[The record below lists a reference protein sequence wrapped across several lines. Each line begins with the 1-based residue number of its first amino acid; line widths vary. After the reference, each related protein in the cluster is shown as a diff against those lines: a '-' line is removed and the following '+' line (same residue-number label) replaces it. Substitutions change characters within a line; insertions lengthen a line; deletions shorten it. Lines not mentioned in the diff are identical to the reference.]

1 MNIENKIEKVI
12 FKALNASVE
21 NGAKKTNI
29 SITNNHNDEVMEIVG
44 FVGDVTTK
52 VSFKS
57 DLKTDF
63 IAHCNLLELKKFGIN
78 GIDFGL
84 KKNDVKFG
92 DVSEKTYDNC
102 VKLNL
107 NDFKNLYGLCDY
119 TKRNIINHVWVNGD
133 FVYDCN
139 GHYLIK
145 SRCDVNYGKQ
155 FGIHKNVYHFIKSL
169 NDSDFD
175 VIVKWNEIVIKGKT
189 TVMDTRI
196 DVIAKDSD
204 IDLHIAF
211 KSEVNKVDF
220 DMYDNLIV
228 STVNENK
235 NKLSFSMNS
244 KDFVDGFKGIKN
256 PCDRVYMNVNETDN
270 TLEYYNVYKGHTL
283 AQITTVVKANV
294 KNVAEV
300 EKNSEEPYNNLLLS
314 TDYTPLFK
322 TALKHEKTAK
332 FNMYRLVRT
341 CDGEKGGKAV
351 HYHKLF
357 VESENMQILIMGII
371 ESMVLDSADNNDNE

>member
-12 FKALNASVE
+12 LKALNASVE
-21 NGAKKTNI
+21 NGAKRTNI
-29 SITNNHNDEVMEIVG
+29 SITNHNEVMEIVG

-57 DLKTDF
+57 GLETDF
-63 IAHCNLLELKKFGIN
+63 ISHCNLLELKKVGIN
-78 GIDFGL
+78 RINNVL
-84 KKNDVKFG
+84 KKNDVKIF
-92 DVSEKTYDNC
+92 DNSEKTYDNC
-102 VKLNL
+102 AKLYL
-107 NDFKNLYGLCDY
+107 DDFKNLYGLCDY

-155 FGIHKNVYHFIKSL
+155 FGIHKNVYHFIKDL
-169 NDSDFD
+169 KDSDFD
-175 VIVKWNEIVIKGKT
+175 VFVKWNEIVIKGKI

-235 NKLSFSMNS
+235 NKLSFSMNTR
-244 KDFVDGFKGIKN
+244 DFVDGFKGIKN

-283 AQITTVVKANV
+283 AQISTVVRANV
-294 KNVAEV
+294 KNVREV
-300 EKNSEEPYNNLLLS
+300 QKNSEEPYINLLLS
-314 TDYTPLFK
+314 TEYTPLFK
-322 TALKHEKTAK
+322 TALKHEKTAN
-332 FNMYRLVRT
+332 FSMYRLVRAY
-341 CDGEKGGKAV
+341 DGEKGGKAV

-357 VESENMQILIMGII
+357 VESENVQILFMGII
-371 ESMVLDSADNNDNE
+371 ESMVIDSTDNNDNE

>member
-12 FKALNASVE
+12 LKALNASVE
-21 NGAKKTNI
+21 DSAKKVNI
-29 SITNNHNDEVMEIVG
+29 SITNHNEVMEIIG

-52 VSFKS
+52 VSFTS
-57 DLKTDF
+57 GLKTDF
-63 IAHCNLLELKKFGIN
+63 ISHCNLLELKKIGIN

-92 DVSEKTYDNC
+92 DSTEKTYDNC

-107 NDFKNLYGLCDY
+107 NDFKNLYGLQDY

-133 FVYDCN
+133 FVYDCD

-169 NDSDFD
+169 NNSDFD
-175 VIVKWNEIVIKGKT
+175 VFVKWNETVNGKSNVINS
-189 TVMDTRI
+189 RI
-196 DVIAKDSD
+196 EVIAKNSD

-211 KSEVNKVDF
+211 NSETYKVDF

-228 STVNENK
+228 NTVSENK

-244 KDFVDGFKGIKN
+244 KDFVDGLKGIKN

-270 TLEYYNVYKGHTL
+270 TLEFYNVYRGHTL
-283 AQITTVVKANV
+283 AQISTVVKTDA
-294 KNVAEV
+294 KNVREV
-300 EKNSEEPYNNLLLS
+300 QKNSDEPYNNVMLN
-314 TDYTPLFK
+314 TDYTALFK
-322 TALKHEKTAK
+322 TVLKHEKTAN
-332 FNMYRLVRT
+332 FSMYRLVRV

-357 VESENMQILIMGII
+357 VETEKVQIIIMGII
-371 ESMVLDSADNNDNE
+371 ENMVVDSTDNNDNE

>member
-12 FKALNASVE
+12 LKALNASVE
-21 NGAKKTNI
+21 DSAKKVNI
-29 SITNNHNDEVMEIVG
+29 SITNHNEVMEIIG

-52 VSFKS
+52 VSFTS
-57 DLKTDF
+57 GLKTDF
-63 IAHCNLLELKKFGIN
+63 ISHCNLLELKKIGIN

-92 DVSEKTYDNC
+92 DSTEKTYDNC

-107 NDFKNLYGLCDY
+107 NDFKNLYGLQDY

-133 FVYDCN
+133 FVYDCD

-175 VIVKWNEIVIKGKT
+175 VFVKWNETVIKGKI
-189 TVMDTRI
+189 TVIDTRV

-228 STVNENK
+228 NTVSENK

-244 KDFVDGFKGIKN
+244 KDFVDGLKGIKN

-283 AQITTVVKANV
+283 AQISTVVKADA
-294 KNVAEV
+294 KNVREV
-300 EKNSEEPYNNLLLS
+300 QKNSDEPHNNILLN
-314 TDYTPLFK
+314 TDYTALFK
-322 TALKHEKTAK
+322 TVLKHEKTAN
-332 FNMYRLVRT
+332 FSMYRLVRV

-357 VESENMQILIMGII
+357 VETEKAQIIIMGII
-371 ESMVLDSADNNDNE
+371 ESMVIDSTDNNDNE

>member
-12 FKALNASVE
+12 LKALNASVE
-21 NGAKKTNI
+21 DGAKKTNI
-29 SITNNHNDEVMEIVG
+29 SITNHNEVMEIVG

-57 DLKTDF
+57 GLETDF
-63 IAHCNLLELKKFGIN
+63 ISHCNLLELKKIGIN
-78 GIDFGL
+78 RIDNVL
-84 KKNDVKFG
+84 KKNDVKIF
-92 DVSEKTYDNC
+92 DNSEKTYDNC

-107 NDFKNLYGLCDY
+107 DDFKNLYGLCDY

-175 VIVKWNEIVIKGKT
+175 VFVKWNEIVIKGKI

-228 STVNENK
+228 STINENK
-235 NKLSFSMNS
+235 SKLSFSMNS

-256 PCDRVYMNVNETDN
+256 PCDRVYMNLNETDN
-270 TLEYYNVYKGHTL
+270 TLEFYNIYKGHTL
-283 AQITTVVKANV
+283 AQISTVVRANV

-300 EKNSEEPYNNLLLS
+300 QKNSEEPHNNILLS
-314 TDYTPLFK
+314 TEYTALFK
-322 TALKHEKTAK
+322 NALKHEKTAN
-332 FNMYRLVRT
+332 FSMYRLVRAY
-341 CDGEKGGKAV
+341 DGEKGGKAV

-357 VESENMQILIMGII
+357 VESEKVQILFMGII
-371 ESMVLDSADNNDNE
+371 ESMVVDNTNNNDNE